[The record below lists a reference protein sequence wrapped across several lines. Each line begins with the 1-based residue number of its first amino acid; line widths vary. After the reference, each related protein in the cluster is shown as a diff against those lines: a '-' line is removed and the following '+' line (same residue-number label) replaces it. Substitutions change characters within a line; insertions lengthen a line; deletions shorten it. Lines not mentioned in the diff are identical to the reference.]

1 MGKKNGMSLFYS
13 FLKWLSLV
21 FLKVLPLLVGKFYF
35 IFITSSNTVSF
46 LIAISIASLK
56 KDSCNSVY
64 LISKSLVTI
73 FFYLT
78 VLIWPMAL
86 LCKCWLCSADVAH
99 SGRKF
104 LFWIWYDN
112 AFQLKMH
119 WMLPICIFFHIF
131 LLSGSF
137 KVNIM
142 PKILV
147 SIHFISFVVLLNYY
161 LNFWWKPEDDDCV
174 LQQVSVWLA
183 W

>member
-112 AFQLKMH
+112 AFQLKIH
-119 WMLPICIFFHIF
+119 WMLPICIFFIF
-131 LLSGSF
+131 F
-137 KVNIM
+137 
-142 PKILV
+142 
-147 SIHFISFVVLLNYY
+147 
-161 LNFWWKPEDDDCV
+161 C
-174 LQQVSVWLA
+174 
-183 W
+183 